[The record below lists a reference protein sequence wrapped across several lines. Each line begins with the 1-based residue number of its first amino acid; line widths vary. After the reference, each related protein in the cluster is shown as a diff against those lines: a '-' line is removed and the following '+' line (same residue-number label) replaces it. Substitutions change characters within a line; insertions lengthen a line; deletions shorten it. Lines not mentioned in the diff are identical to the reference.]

1 MNDLGGEDYKDFYS
15 KIAFWWA
22 YAVHDLTLER
32 TPGCTLPAY
41 GPGDTMTGNA
51 LRTEMPMT
59 VGELT
64 RIRPAI

>member
-22 YAVHDLTLER
+22 NAVHDLTLER
-32 TPGCTLPAY
+32 TPWFTLPAY
-41 GPGDTMTGNA
+41 GSGDPMTGNA

-59 VGELT
+59 VGNLP